1 MVDESRVTVT
11 ARCESTASSSTLFPP
26 RDPLSGVAGAAGK
39 DTLAKSA
46 GEGDTG
52 GVVETSEAAI
62 PGDAGVPGEAS
73 GMVEPGEG
81 IE

>member
-11 ARCESTASSSTLFPP
+11 ARCESTASSSTLFPA
-26 RDPLSGVAGAAGK
+26 RDLLSGVAGAAGE
-39 DTLAKSA
+39 DTLAKSNA
-46 GEGDTG
+46 EGDPG

-62 PGDAGVPGEAS
+62 PGDAGVPGKAS

>member
-26 RDPLSGVAGAAGK
+26 RDPLSGVAGAAGE

-46 GEGDTG
+46 GEGDPG

-73 GMVEPGEG
+73 SIVEPGEG
-81 IE
+81 TE

>member
-1 MVDESRVTVT
+1 MVDESRVTDT
-11 ARCESTASSSTLFPP
+11 ARCESTASSSTLFPA
-26 RDPLSGVAGAAGK
+26 RDPLSGVAGAAGE
-39 DTLAKSA
+39 DTLAKSNA
-46 GEGDTG
+46 EGDPG

-62 PGDAGVPGEAS
+62 PGDAGVPGKAS